1 MLDRVGNCTG
11 SIPVVASLPFESGYA
26 PIMRGRLRMTLA
38 GIVFV
43 VICVALI
50 VEPPGTAE
58 GIGLAIV
65 LVAMLVVVLQ
75 EWRRLR

>member
-1 MLDRVGNCTG
+1 
-11 SIPVVASLPFESGYA
+11 
-26 PIMRGRLRMTLA
+26 MRGQLRMTLA

-43 VICVALI
+43 VIGVALI
-50 VEPPGTAE
+50 VEPPGTAG

-75 EWRRLR
+75 EWSRLR